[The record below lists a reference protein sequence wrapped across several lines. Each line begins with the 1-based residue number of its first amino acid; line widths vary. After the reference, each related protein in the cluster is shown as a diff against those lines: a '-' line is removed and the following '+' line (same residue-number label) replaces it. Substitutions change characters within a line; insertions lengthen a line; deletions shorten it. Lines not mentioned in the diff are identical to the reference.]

1 MRRGYVNNLRYQPHT
16 GIHEVMDLRP
26 ITAPELAALCR
37 RTSWEILGWTSLAMV
52 ASVVLQVIVGA

>member
-1 MRRGYVNNLRYQPHT
+1 
-16 GIHEVMDLRP
+16 MDLRP